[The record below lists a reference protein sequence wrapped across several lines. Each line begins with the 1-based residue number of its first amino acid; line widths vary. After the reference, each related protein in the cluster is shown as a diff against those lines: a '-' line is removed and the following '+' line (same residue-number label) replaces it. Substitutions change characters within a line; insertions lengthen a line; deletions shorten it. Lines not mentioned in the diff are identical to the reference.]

1 MLIHLPIAEIAV
13 DPLIIV
19 AIGAMV
25 GFLSGLF
32 GVGGG
37 FLLTPLL
44 IFYGVPA
51 AVAVSTQANQVMAT
65 SIAGASSHWREGT
78 VDTRLGT
85 LMLGGGFVGSTL
97 GVGVFAWL
105 RQLGVVDETISVL
118 YIILLGVIGSLMAWE
133 SWQAISKRSGGDP
146 GRRTRLRAWM
156 RGLPMKRR
164 FPRSGLYISILPP
177 LAVGFFVGL
186 LAAVLGVG
194 GGFILAP
201 AMVYL
206 LGVPTRVMV
215 GTSLFQIIFLTAY
228 VAFLQATFNGTVDLV
243 LALMLMAGGVV
254 GANFGAGLA
263 RRLKAAHLRLAL
275 AVIVL
280 AMAGKLAYDLH
291 LAPKPEFELENAI
304 PDPKPNPE
312 APR

>member
-1 MLIHLPIAEIAV
+1 MLIHLPIAQIAV
-13 DPLIIV
+13 DPLILI
-19 AIGAMV
+19 AIGGLV

-51 AVAVSTQANQVMAT
+51 AVAVSTQANQVLAT
-65 SIAGASSHWREGT
+65 SIAGVSAHWRERQ
-78 VDTRLGT
+78 VDTKLGT
-85 LMLGGGFVGSTL
+85 LMLMGGLGGSTV
-97 GVGVFAWL
+97 GVGVFSL
-105 RQLGVVDETISVL
+105 LKYFGIVDTTIAVL
-118 YIILLGVIGSLMAWE
+118 YIVFLGVIGGLMAWE
-133 SWQAISKRSGGDP
+133 SVGALGGSGGDP
-146 GRRTRLRAWM
+146 GRRTRLRVWM

-164 FPRSGLYISILPP
+164 FPRSGLYISIIPP
-177 LAVGFFVGL
+177 LGIGFFVGM

-228 VAFLQATFNGTVDLV
+228 VTFLQATFNGTVDLV
-243 LALMLMAGGVV
+243 LAAVLMIGGVIGARYGAMAG
-254 GANFGAGLA
+254 
-263 RRLKAAHLRLAL
+263 RRLKAAQLRLLLAL
-275 AVIVL
+275 LVL
-280 AMAGKLAYDLH
+280 GIAGRLVYELYV
-291 LAPKPEFELENAI
+291 APTPEYRLE
-304 PDPKPNPE
+304 E
-312 APR
+312 RT

>member
-1 MLIHLPIAEIAV
+1 MLIHLPIAQIAV
-13 DPLIIV
+13 DPLVII
-19 AIGAMV
+19 AIGTMV

-51 AVAVSTQANQVMAT
+51 AVAASTQANQVLAT
-65 SIAGASSHWREGT
+65 SIAGVTAHWKERA

-85 LMLGGGFVGSTL
+85 LMLLGGLVGSTI
-97 GVGVFAWL
+97 GVAIFGILKHF
-105 RQLGVVDETISVL
+105 GIVDTTISVL
-118 YIILLGVIGSLMAWE
+118 YVVLLGVIGGLMAWE
-133 SWQAISKRSGGDP
+133 SVGALGKAGGDP
-146 GRRTRLRAWM
+146 GRRTRMNTWI
-156 RGLPMKRR
+156 RGLPYKRR
-164 FPRSGLYISILPP
+164 FPRSGLYISIIP
-177 LAVGFFVGL
+177 LLGVGFFVGL

-228 VAFLQATFNGTVDLV
+228 VVFLQATFNGTVDLV
-243 LALMLMAGGVV
+243 LGFVLMIGGVV
-254 GANFGAGLA
+254 GARLGAAAGRKLKGA
-263 RRLKAAHLRLAL
+263 QRRLLLAL
-275 AVIVL
+275 VLL
-280 AMAGKLAYDLH
+280 AMAGRLVYDLYVE
-291 LAPKPEFELENAI
+291 PKPAFRLE
-304 PDPKPNPE
+304 E
-312 APR
+312 AS

>member
-1 MLIHLPIAEIAV
+1 MLIHLPIAQIAV
-13 DPLIIV
+13 DPLMLI
-19 AIGAMV
+19 AIGGLV

-51 AVAVSTQANQVMAT
+51 AVAVSTQANQVLAT
-65 SIAGASSHWREGT
+65 SIAGVSAHWRERQ

-85 LMLGGGFVGSTL
+85 LMLMGGLAGSTV
-97 GVGVFAWL
+97 GVGLFSL
-105 RQLGVVDETISVL
+105 LKYFGVVDATIAVL
-118 YIILLGVIGSLMAWE
+118 YIVFLGVIGGLMAWE
-133 SWQAISKRSGGDP
+133 SVGALGGQGGDP
-146 GRRTRLRAWM
+146 GRRTRLRVWM
-156 RGLPMKRR
+156 RTLPMKRR
-164 FPRSGLYISILPP
+164 FPRSGLYISIIPP
-177 LAVGFFVGL
+177 ICIGFFVGV

-228 VAFLQATFNGTVDLV
+228 VTFLQATFNGTVDLV
-243 LALMLMAGGVV
+243 LAAVLMIGGVIGARYGAMAG
-254 GANFGAGLA
+254 
-263 RRLKAAHLRLAL
+263 RKLKAAQLRLLLAL
-275 AVIVL
+275 LVL
-280 AMAGKLAYDLH
+280 GIAGRLVYELYV
-291 LAPKPEFELENAI
+291 APTPEYRLEA
-304 PDPKPNPE
+304 
-312 APR
+312 AA

>member
-1 MLIHLPIAEIAV
+1 MLIHLPIAQIAV
-13 DPLIIV
+13 DPLILV
-19 AIGAMV
+19 VIGMLV
-25 GFLSGLF
+25 GFLSGMF

-51 AVAVSTQANQVMAT
+51 AVAVSTQANQVLAT
-65 SIAGASSHWREGT
+65 SIAGVSAHWRERQ

-85 LMLGGGFVGSTL
+85 LMLMGGLVGSTI
-97 GVGVFAWL
+97 GVGVFSLL
-105 RQLGVVDETISVL
+105 RYFGVVDATISVL
-118 YIILLGVIGSLMAWE
+118 YIVLLGVIGGLMAWE
-133 SWQAISKRSGGDP
+133 SVGALGKSGGDP
-146 GRRTRLRAWM
+146 GRRTRLRMWM

-164 FPRSGLYISILPP
+164 FPRSGLYISIVPP
-177 LAVGFFVGL
+177 LGIGFFVGV

-228 VAFLQATFNGTVDLV
+228 VTFLQATFNGTVDIV
-243 LALMLMAGGVV
+243 LAGVLMIGGVI
-254 GANFGAGLA
+254 GARWGTMAS
-263 RRLKAAHLRLAL
+263 RRLKAAQLRLLLAL
-275 AVIVL
+275 LVL
-280 AMAGKLAYDLH
+280 GIAGRLVYELYV
-291 LAPKPEFELENAI
+291 LPKPEYRLE
-304 PDPKPNPE
+304 DP
-312 APR
+312 A

>member
-1 MLIHLPIAEIAV
+1 MLIHLPIAQIAV
-13 DPLIIV
+13 DPLILI
-19 AIGAMV
+19 AIGGLV

-51 AVAVSTQANQVMAT
+51 AVAVSTQANQVLAT
-65 SIAGASSHWREGT
+65 SIAGVSAHWRERQ

-85 LMLGGGFVGSTL
+85 LMLMGGLAGSTV
-97 GVGVFAWL
+97 GVGLFSL
-105 RQLGVVDETISVL
+105 LKYFGVVDATIAVL
-118 YIILLGVIGSLMAWE
+118 YIVFLGVIGGLMAWE
-133 SWQAISKRSGGDP
+133 SVGALGGQGGDP
-146 GRRTRLRAWM
+146 GRRTRLRVWM
-156 RGLPMKRR
+156 RTLPMKRR
-164 FPRSGLYISILPP
+164 FPRSGLYISIIPP
-177 LAVGFFVGL
+177 ICIGFFVGV

-228 VAFLQATFNGTVDLV
+228 VTFLQATFNGTVDLV
-243 LALMLMAGGVV
+243 LATVLMLGGVIGARYGAMAG
-254 GANFGAGLA
+254 
-263 RRLKAAHLRLAL
+263 RRLKAAQLRLLLAL
-275 AVIVL
+275 LVL
-280 AMAGKLAYDLH
+280 GIAGRLVYELYV
-291 LAPKPEFELENAI
+291 APVPEYRLV
-304 PDPKPNPE
+304 E
-312 APR
+312 AS